1 MIKVTVKNLTL
12 TYPLISTD
20 SYLLRARIIRKIFN
34 FFKLNK
40 NIDTNN
46 FTKRKNLT
54 ALNNVSFQIV
64 EGDILGLIGFNG
76 SGKSTL
82 LKCLAKILPPTTGS
96 IDIEGADF
104 LPIIQPYSMCEPGDT
119 VVNNIHLL
127 GRILGFKNKNILEKI
142 DEIINFAELTEYKN
156 LALASLSMGMK
167 FRLVF
172 AICFILEGKNIYFI
186 DEFLMT
192 GDEKFQNKSFNLIN
206 KKKNKIIVVC
216 SHSRRIIE
224 KLCNKLLIL
233 EKGNLTYFGNAQE
246 GLQKYVNAVN
256 LK

>member
-1 MIKVTVKNLTL
+1 MIKVSVKNLTL

-20 SYLLRARIIRKIFN
+20 SYLLRARIIKKIFN
-34 FFKLNK
+34 FFKLK
-40 NIDTNN
+40 KKIDNN
-46 FTKRKNLT
+46 NYTKKTNLT
-54 ALNNVSFQIV
+54 ALNNISFEIL

-82 LKCLAKILPPTTGS
+82 LKCLANILPPTTGS
-96 IDIEGADF
+96 IEIEGSDF

-119 VVNNIHLL
+119 LVNNINLL
-127 GRILGFKNKNILEKI
+127 GRILGFKKKNISEKI

-156 LALASLSMGMK
+156 LALSSLSMGMK

-172 AICFILEGKNIYFI
+172 AICFILEGKDIYFI
-186 DEFLMT
+186 DEFLIT
-192 GDEKFQNKSFNLIN
+192 GDEKFQNKGFDLIN

-224 KLCNKLLIL
+224 KFCNKLLIL
-233 EKGNLTYFGNAQE
+233 EKGNLIYFGKTQE
-246 GLQKYVNAVN
+246 GIEKYNN
-256 LK
+256 LINN

>member
-20 SYLLRARIIRKIFN
+20 SYLLRARIVRKILN
-34 FFKLNK
+34 FFISKK

-46 FTKRKNLT
+46 LTKKKNLT
-54 ALNNVSFQIV
+54 ALNNVSFLIE
-64 EGDILGLIGFNG
+64 EGDILGLVGFNG

-82 LKCLAKILPPTTGS
+82 LKCLANILPPTTGS
-96 IDIEGADF
+96 IEIEGSDF

-119 VVNNIHLL
+119 VINNIHLL
-127 GRILGFKNKNILEKI
+127 GTILGFKKKNIIEKI
-142 DEIINFAELTEYKN
+142 NEIIEFAELTEYKN

-172 AICFILEGKNIYFI
+172 SICFVLEGKNIYFI
-186 DEFLMT
+186 DEFLIT
-192 GDEKFQNKSFNLIN
+192 GDEKFQNKGFDLIN
-206 KKKNKIIVVC
+206 KKKEKIIVIC

-224 KLCNKLLIL
+224 KFCNKLLIL
-233 EKGNLTYFGNAQE
+233 EKGSLIYFGKTQE
-246 GLQKYVNAVN
+246 GIKKYNN
-256 LK
+256 LINN

>member
-34 FFKLNK
+34 FFKLK
-40 NIDTNN
+40 KKIDTNN
-46 FTKRKNLT
+46 FTKKKNLT
-54 ALNNVSFQIV
+54 ALNNLNFQIL

-82 LKCLAKILPPTTGS
+82 LKCLANILPPTTGS
-96 IDIEGADF
+96 IEIEGSDF

-127 GRILGFKNKNILEKI
+127 GRILGFKKNNILEKI

-186 DEFLMT
+186 DEFLIT
-192 GDEKFQNKSFNLIN
+192 GDEKFQNKSFDLIN
-206 KKKNKIIVVC
+206 KKKEKIIVIC
-216 SHSRRIIE
+216 SHSRSVIE
-224 KLCNKLLIL
+224 KFCNKLLIL
-233 EKGNLTYFGNAQE
+233 DKGNLSYFGKIQE
-246 GLQKYVNAVN
+246 GIQKYNN
-256 LK
+256 LINN